1 MDTTPR
7 VSIVVTWRRDLES
20 LSDMLNARLPRRDP
34 AEAVDFIV
42 VTAEPTSHEVHQAY
56 PAVRFIAVE
65 PQSSLEDMRVIGM
78 RHAFGDIVLLL
89 DGEVDDAIVERGRE
103 AVR

>member
-42 VTAEPTSHEVHQAY
+42 VTSEPIALEVHQAY
-56 PAVRFIAVE
+56 PGVRFINADATAS
-65 PQSSLEDMRVIGM
+65 PEDMRVVGM
-78 RHAFGDIVLLL
+78 RHAYGDIVLLL

-103 AVR
+103 VAR